1 MILLIMRNVIKEKKN
16 HVDVMTLPTMILLN
30 MVMINIMILIFTV
43 MIVMKML
50 S

>member
-16 HVDVMTLPTMILLN
+16 HVDVMTLTTMIILN

-43 MIVMKML
+43 IIVMKML